1 MVAGERVPVAQAAAP
16 VPPPRVPQRV
26 LSRAPGPPEDDIQ
39 ARVPRVLRVSAAMGW
54 RLLVVVAALYVISQV
69 VAYLAAVV
77 VPVAIALLL
86 AALLAPAVH
95 ALQVHNVPRGVA
107 TAIVLITGL
116 ALLGGLLTFV
126 VMTFVRGVPE
136 IGSQLTA
143 SINDIATWLQT
154 GPLHIS
160 DSQFSSLQTEL
171 LGTLS
176 ANQASITAGALST
189 AATAAETVTEV
200 LLVVFTLIFFLHGGS
215 GIWQYLLNVVPDDVR
230 TRVDVA
236 GRRGLAALVSYVRA
250 TAAVAVVDALA
261 IGIALTIL
269 GIPLAVPL
277 AALVFLGAFIP
288 IIGAVVAG
296 VVAVMIALVAKG
308 LVSALI
314 VLGVVIAVMQL
325 ESHIL
330 QPLLL
335 GRAVK
340 LHPLAVVLSI
350 ATGLLV
356 GGIAGA
362 LLAVPLLAVLNSG
375 IRSLLSAADEHT
387 NPEDVH
393 TSEPED
399 TGPDEP
405 GLDRQSNLG
414 S

>member
-1 MVAGERVPVAQAAAP
+1 
-16 VPPPRVPQRV
+16 
-26 LSRAPGPPEDDIQ
+26 
-39 ARVPRVLRVSAAMGW
+39 MGW
-54 RLLVVVAALYVISQV
+54 RLLVVVAALYVISQA

-95 ALQVHNVPRGVA
+95 SLQVHGVPRGVA
-107 TAIVLITGL
+107 TALVLIGGL

-136 IGSQLTA
+136 IATQLTA
-143 SINDIATWLQT
+143 SVNDISAWLQN
-154 GPLHIS
+154 GPLHVS
-160 DSQFSSLQTEL
+160 DSQFSSFQTEI

-215 GIWQYLLNVVPDDVR
+215 GIWQFLLNVVPHDVR

-277 AALVFLGAFIP
+277 SALVFLGAFIP

-296 VVAVMIALVAKG
+296 VVAVMIALVANG

-399 TGPDEP
+399 TGPDEA
-405 GLDRQSNLG
+405 GLDRQADLMS
-414 S
+414 

>member
-1 MVAGERVPVAQAAAP
+1 
-16 VPPPRVPQRV
+16 
-26 LSRAPGPPEDDIQ
+26 
-39 ARVPRVLRVSAAMGW
+39 MGW